1 MCFYILDF
9 RAQEL
14 SSCSCMGQL
23 IKDYFDDSKDGKNII
38 GVGLLVTNIAFI
50 ITITIMDGIGNNLF
64 GTNYL
69 GY

>member
-1 MCFYILDF
+1 
-9 RAQEL
+9 
-14 SSCSCMGQL
+14 MGQL

-50 ITITIMDGIGNNLF
+50 ITIIIMDGIGNDFF

-69 GY
+69 GYWEESKAQ

>member
-1 MCFYILDF
+1 
-9 RAQEL
+9 
-14 SSCSCMGQL
+14 MGQL

-50 ITITIMDGIGNNLF
+50 ITIIIMDGIGNNLF

-69 GY
+69 GYWEESKAQ